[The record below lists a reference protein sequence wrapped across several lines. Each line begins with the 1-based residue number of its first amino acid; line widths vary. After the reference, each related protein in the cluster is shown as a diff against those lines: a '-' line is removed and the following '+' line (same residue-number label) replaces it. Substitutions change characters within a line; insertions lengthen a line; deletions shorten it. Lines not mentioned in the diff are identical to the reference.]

1 MHTAADRLLVLPV
14 IVDYEVQFFSVFDL
28 AWDPWYI
35 QAFKP
40 LCLFCLHVLQY
51 RFRFNRLAARQ

>member
-1 MHTAADRLLVLPV
+1 MHAAADRLLVLPD
-14 IVDYEVQFFSVFDL
+14 IVDYEMQFFSVFDL

-40 LCLFCLHVLQY
+40 FCLFCLHVLQY
-51 RFRFNRLAARQ
+51 